1 MSIRIPANVS
11 TGIVI
16 DQINQGAA
24 LKDLPPSQ
32 ELPKLSTVLN
42 EMMGKRSISTEA
54 LFEQACL
61 NRATGFKV
69 LANRMI
75 PSPNVL
81 LRLALVMQLNIEETQ
96 WLLKCGH
103 HAQLSAARGRDIIL
117 MKAIHDHL
125 SIDDTDQLLAENHQP
140 TLTK

>member
-1 MSIRIPANVS
+1 MAVRIPANVS

-16 DQINQGAA
+16 DQINQGAP
-24 LKDLPPSQ
+24 LEDLPQ
-32 ELPKLSTVLN
+32 ARELPKLSTVLN
-42 EMMGKRSISTEA
+42 EMMGKRSLSTEA
-54 LFEQACL
+54 LFERAAL

-81 LRLALVMQLNIEETQ
+81 LRLALVLQLDIDETQ

-103 HAQLSAARGRDIIL
+103 HAQLSASRARDIIL
-117 MKAIHDHL
+117 LKAVHDHL
-125 SIDDTDQLLAENHQP
+125 SIDEVDQLLLQNGQP
-140 TLTK
+140 TLLK